1 MIALSRE
8 YEEID
13 VMRAEFAARRT
24 LVAERV
30 NDMPLAACLPPEGL
44 ALMPGVGFGPSGEG
58 HLRLSLSSPRP
69 VLDDACARLARF
81 LGTL

>member
-1 MIALSRE
+1 
-8 YEEID
+8 
-13 VMRAEFAARRT
+13 
-24 LVAERV
+24 
-30 NDMPLAACLPPEGL
+30 MPLAACLPPEGGMFLMIDIRATGLGSVDFAFRLFEAEGL